1 MPYTFARAVLA
12 SALALATLVFS
23 AGSAAP
29 ADYNPYPSI
38 NPYAGPVTP
47 IVVPAA
53 PRNERTIIV
62 VQQPQ
67 QLLTPADLN
76 FSVEKEGDVTI
87 VRGPIAR

>member
-1 MPYTFARAVLA
+1 MPHTFARAILA
-12 SALALATLVFS
+12 SAIAVGTLALS

-38 NPYAGPVTP
+38 NPYAGPVAP
-47 IVVPAA
+47 ILVPAV
-53 PRNERTIIV
+53 PHNERTVIV
-62 VQQPQ
+62 VQQPP

-76 FSVEKEGDVTI
+76 FSVENEAGVTV